1 MNWLVKVSNSVYKKE
16 FIQLSDEIW
25 LILNDEWINHF
36 NKNDISKY
44 LSNLNKIQEE
54 LKKEYKII
62 LDENRDLE
70 YSSKVIEKEN
80 HLISN
85 FEIRIR
91 NFITNIKV
99 DFNKDTLII
108 VNDYNCLIMIYNNL
122 EKLQE
127 YTVNIKK
134 PEIKK
139 SLMDFLN
146 FYFTFFIEKL
156 NTLVHLTN
164 INYLLNYPYY
174 EDIII
179 DWIEIN
185 ISDAV
190 DEIVDKFNNEIEKV

>member
-1 MNWLVKVSNSVYKKE
+1 MNWLVEVSNSVYKKE

-25 LILNDEWINHF
+25 LILNGEWIEKF
-36 NKNDISKY
+36 SENDISKY
-44 LSNLNKIQEE
+44 LFNLETIQEE
-54 LKKEYKII
+54 LKKEYRII
-62 LDENRDLE
+62 LDENKDLE

-80 HLISN
+80 SLISN
-85 FEIRIR
+85 FEIKIR

-99 DFNKDTLII
+99 DYNKDTFTI
-108 VNDYNCLIMIYNNL
+108 VNDYNELIIIFDNL

-127 YTVNIKK
+127 YITNIKNT
-134 PEIKK
+134 EIKNA
-139 SLMDFLN
+139 LMNFLN

-164 INYLLNYPYY
+164 INFLLNYPYY

-179 DWIEIN
+179 DWFEIN

>member
-1 MNWLVKVSNSVYKKE
+1 MNWLVEVSNSVYKKE

-25 LILNDEWINHF
+25 LILNGEWIEKF
-36 NKNDISKY
+36 SENDISKY
-44 LSNLNKIQEE
+44 LFNLETIQEE
-54 LKKEYKII
+54 LKKEYRII
-62 LDENRDLE
+62 LDENKDLE

-80 HLISN
+80 SLISN
-85 FEIRIR
+85 FEIKIR

-99 DFNKDTLII
+99 DYNKDTFTI
-108 VNDYNCLIMIYNNL
+108 VNDYNELIIIFDNL

-127 YTVNIKK
+127 YITNIKNT
-134 PEIKK
+134 EIKNA
-139 SLMDFLN
+139 LMIFLN

-164 INYLLNYPYY
+164 INFLLNYPYY

-179 DWIEIN
+179 DWFEIN